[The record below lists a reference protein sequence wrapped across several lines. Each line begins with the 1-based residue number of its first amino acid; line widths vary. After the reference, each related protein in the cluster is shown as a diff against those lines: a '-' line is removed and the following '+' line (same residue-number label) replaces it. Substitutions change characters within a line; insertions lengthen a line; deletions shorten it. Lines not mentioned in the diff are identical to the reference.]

1 MVQKLLNIDLI
12 IENSMKSKQ
21 NFLVQF
27 GCVLDI
33 VGKPSMISKRL
44 NLEHFWKLRNK

>member
-1 MVQKLLNIDLI
+1 MLI

-21 NFLVQF
+21 KVLGQL

-33 VGKPSMISKRL
+33 VGKPSIISKEIL